1 MTCTTLEI
9 RHHLTFGDAM
19 SPTPTGPGVA
29 APLSRALAALDQ
41 ALDAPRRAGVPR
53 GNWRW
58 LVRQR
63 LGALRE
69 ALSQQSGTTDQG
81 WLAARGGPAFVERN
95 ALLARLGTLSDDV
108 LATPDVEAT
117 RLVLKRVVGDVAHH
131 LQAQR
136 GTTG

>member
-1 MTCTTLEI
+1 MT
-9 RHHLTFGDAM
+9 
-19 SPTPTGPGVA
+19 PTPVGPDVS

-41 ALDAPRRAGVPR
+41 ALDAPRRAGVPL

-63 LGALRE
+63 LGTLRE
-69 ALSQQSGTTDQG
+69 VLSQQSGTTDQG
-81 WLAARGGPAFVERN
+81 WLAARGGTAFVQRN
-95 ALLARLGTLSDDV
+95 ALLSRLGTLSDDV

-117 RLVLKRVVGDVAHH
+117 RLELKRVVGDVAHH

-136 GTTG
+136 GPTR